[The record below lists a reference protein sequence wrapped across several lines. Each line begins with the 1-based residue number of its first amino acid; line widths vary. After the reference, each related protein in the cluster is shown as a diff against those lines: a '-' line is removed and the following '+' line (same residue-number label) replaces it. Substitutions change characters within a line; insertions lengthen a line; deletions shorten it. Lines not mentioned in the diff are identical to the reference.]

1 MTDNKPVYFKN
12 LDGLRFFAFLAVFI
26 SHAAL
31 FIGFNSESTLWLG
44 VKKYI
49 LVNGD
54 VGVSFFFVLSGFL
67 ITYLLF
73 REKDSHGKISLKNFY
88 TRRILRIW
96 PVYFITLIV
105 GFFLLP
111 IIVGLF
117 SASAGNPSL
126 LYNTPSFSVLPFYL
140 FFLANFNLAFHGG
153 ASVPTDVLWSISVEE
168 QFYLVW
174 PWIIAFFPRKH
185 LLKFIGGIILIST
198 IYRYFNAYSL
208 NIIAY
213 STFSVMSDLVIGS
226 ALAIFT
232 YTKNHKTEK
241 LRSFIR
247 SISGLKILCVYV
259 FMFLLIFARHLILD
273 VFYQSGTAT
282 GIIFYNIFTAIIPLI
297 LALAYAFIIFEQN
310 ESTKSLF
317 KIGKLK
323 TATFLGKISYGLY
336 SYHIYAFTI
345 VLLIASTLGFSIE
358 YTSTI
363 QWMIFSLLSLIF
375 VFILAVVSYYGIEKW
390 FLKAKPK
397 D

>member
-1 MTDNKPVYFKN
+1 
-12 LDGLRFFAFLAVFI
+12 
-26 SHAAL
+26 
-31 FIGFNSESTLWLG
+31 
-44 VKKYI
+44 
-49 LVNGD
+49 
-54 VGVSFFFVLSGFL
+54 
-67 ITYLLF
+67 
-73 REKDSHGKISLKNFY
+73 
-88 TRRILRIW
+88 
-96 PVYFITLIV
+96 
-105 GFFLLP
+105 
-111 IIVGLF
+111 
-117 SASAGNPSL
+117 
-126 LYNTPSFSVLPFYL
+126 
-140 FFLANFNLAFHGG
+140 
-153 ASVPTDVLWSISVEE
+153 
-168 QFYLVW
+168 
-174 PWIIAFFPRKH
+174 
-185 LLKFIGGIILIST
+185 
-198 IYRYFNAYSL
+198 
-208 NIIAY
+208 
-213 STFSVMSDLVIGS
+213 MSDLVIGS